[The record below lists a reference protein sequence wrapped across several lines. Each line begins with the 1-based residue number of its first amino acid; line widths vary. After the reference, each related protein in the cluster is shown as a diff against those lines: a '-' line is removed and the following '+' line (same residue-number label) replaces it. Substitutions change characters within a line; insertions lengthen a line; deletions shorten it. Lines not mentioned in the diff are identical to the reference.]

1 MNDYHHIKNGRDFLR
16 LNKMPNNEP
25 FEKIMDSSPKAPLF
39 TIAIPTYRRI
49 DTLKEAL
56 DSAINQHYPITT
68 NGGGVDKLDSA
79 LYSTKFAESD
89 TSNPYEIIVVEN
101 CDDFTAISQTQKFL
115 LENYAGKITYYKNK
129 RNLGLFG
136 NWNQCLKLAKGKWV
150 CILHDDDILL
160 PNYLSKM
167 AWVVENVAPNTSL
180 ISSRPIFF
188 GNLDLFGI
196 TKEDTT
202 TFKYYLKTHYNR
214 LFHTLKAIKNIIKF
228 KTFRIKTYKY
238 LDTREST
245 YIANFNPL
253 HPSCMLH
260 NREIVLKLGAYNQ
273 CYFPSDD
280 WYFHTRASLHSNVY
294 QINEFLSK
302 YRLANNTSFNKNTML
317 GFGILDYYFILDNMK
332 VSKRMRNILLQK
344 HYERIMQFKDDE
356 IIEMILKHTRLKGRK
371 LSLLDKLAY
380 KIFRMNEVEMYK
392 SE

>member
-1 MNDYHHIKNGRDFLR
+1 M
-16 LNKMPNNEP
+16 
-25 FEKIMDSSPKAPLF
+25 
-39 TIAIPTYRRI
+39 
-49 DTLKEAL
+49 
-56 DSAINQHYPITT
+56 
-68 NGGGVDKLDSA
+68 
-79 LYSTKFAESD
+79 
-89 TSNPYEIIVVEN
+89 
-101 CDDFTAISQTQKFL
+101 

-136 NWNQCLKLAKGKWV
+136 NLNQCLKLAKGKWV

-160 PNYLSKM
+160 PNYLSTM
-167 AWVVENVAPNTSL
+167 ALAVENVAPNTSL

-273 CYFPSDD
+273 CYFPSD
-280 WYFHTRASLHSNVY
+280 
-294 QINEFLSK
+294 
-302 YRLANNTSFNKNTML
+302 
-317 GFGILDYYFILDNMK
+317 
-332 VSKRMRNILLQK
+332 
-344 HYERIMQFKDDE
+344 ERIMQFKDDE
-356 IIEMILKHTRLKGRK
+356 IIEMILKHTKLKGRK

>member
-1 MNDYHHIKNGRDFLR
+1 MQIGGGQN
-16 LNKMPNNEP
+16 
-25 FEKIMDSSPKAPLF
+25 S
-39 TIAIPTYRRI
+39 
-49 DTLKEAL
+49 L
-56 DSAINQHYPITT
+56 DSAIPLNSTQ
-68 NGGGVDKLDSA
+68 DSA
-79 LYSTKFAESD
+79 KIVESA
-89 TSNPYEIIVVEN
+89 TNNPYEIIVVEN

-115 LENYAGKITYYKNK
+115 LENYTGKITYYKNK

-136 NWNQCLKLAKGKWV
+136 NFNQCLKLAKGKWV

-167 AWVVENVAPNTSL
+167 AWAVENVVSNTSL

-188 GNLDLFGI
+188 GNLDLFNI

-202 TFKYYLKTHYNR
+202 TFKYYLKTHFNR
-214 LFHTLKAIKNIIKF
+214 LFRTLKAIKNTIKF

-238 LDTREST
+238 LDMREST

-273 CYFPSDD
+273 RYFPSDD

-332 VSKRMRNILLQK
+332 VSKRMRKILLQK
-344 HYERIMQFKDDE
+344 HYERIMQFEDNE
-356 IIEMILKHTRLKGRK
+356 LIEAILKRIGLKEQK